1 MKEMTA
7 DDFSNVIYGRSC
19 HHLIFLIGGGDLVP
33 PRYFL
38 FTLSFVQVQLCPR
51 LQRSSADRNYCL
63 SPMICEILS
72 PCKHILSAHRVFI
85 FRIRI
90 FNEYCAY
97 GISLYN
103 CMEKTL

>member
-1 MKEMTA
+1 MQCVYIHRGEGS
-7 DDFSNVIYGRSC
+7 DRGLLLHVIYGRSC

-51 LQRSSADRNYCL
+51 LQPSSADRNYCL

-85 FRIRI
+85 F
-90 FNEYCAY
+90 FVFDF
-97 GISLYN
+97 
-103 CMEKTL
+103 